1 VTGAE
6 LRQKVANIMLGWV
19 GGSYQGANHRE
30 IISTWN
36 NGKDAGQYT
45 MGMSDPYCA
54 ATVSAAWIKAGIAG
68 YIVKDTYC
76 PSLIA
81 KAKAK
86 GIWVEQ
92 DGHVPQVGDAV
103 LYVWSDGSG
112 YASYDNTSEPD
123 HVGMVVRVSGNYF
136 TVAEGNMSGGKIGTR
151 EMQVNGRYIRGFI
164 CPDYDAIAAA
174 LGGEAPSPS
183 PVPEVKTEDRY
194 APWRTWKNGST
205 EETVY
210 KDSNLTQYGGY
221 LDPGDTALCMC
232 RYGESY
238 MVTYEI
244 DDEPGNW
251 KVGWVGYDG
260 GVS

>member
-1 VTGAE
+1 MTGAE

-19 GGSYQGANHRE
+19 GGSYQGSYHRE

-81 KAKAK
+81 KAKSK

-92 DGHVPQVGDAV
+92 DGHVPHVGDAV

-123 HVGMVVRVSGNYF
+123 HVGMVVRVNGDYF

-164 CPDYDAIAAA
+164 CPDYDAIAEA
-174 LGGEAPSPS
+174 LGGEAAGS
-183 PVPEVKTEDRY
+183 VPTVTKEYFNPPKAYR
-194 APWRTWKNGST
+194 NGST
-205 EETVY
+205 DEIVYADSALTERTGSLNPWEECECIGMTNGRPHVQY
-210 KDSNLTQYGGY
+210 VKDDTGG
-221 LDPGDTALCMC
+221 
-232 RYGESY
+232 
-238 MVTYEI
+238 MVLKT
-244 DDEPGNW
+244 
-251 KVGWVGYDG
+251 GYVEWTG
-260 GVS
+260 GVQG